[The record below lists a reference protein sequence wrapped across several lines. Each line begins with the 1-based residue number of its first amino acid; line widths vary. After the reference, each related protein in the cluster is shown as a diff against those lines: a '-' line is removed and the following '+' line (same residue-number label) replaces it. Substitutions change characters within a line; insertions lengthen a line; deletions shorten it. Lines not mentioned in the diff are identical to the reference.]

1 MLEYFEKNS
10 CSEEVKNFMRTFNS
24 EYIVFFFLILT
35 ALNTDSI
42 RQIHL
47 PKRSFAFYSETKYY
61 SCTKTVISFSQQ
73 NTKFT
78 VVPERRFIFYQEKR
92 SLAFFPDHQSFLLQN
107 TKFVIAPERKFV
119 LWLRNEVRN
128 FSNCFR
134 TPIRLLKTN

>member
-42 RQIHL
+42 RQIHV

-78 VVPERRFIFYQEKR
+78 VLPKRRFIFYQEKR
-92 SLAFFPDHQSFLLQN
+92 NLALFPDDQWFFATKYEICNCTTKRSKKFFKLFSHAHSSFEN
-107 TKFVIAPERKFV
+107 K
-119 LWLRNEVRN
+119 
-128 FSNCFR
+128 
-134 TPIRLLKTN
+134 LKI